1 MLFAPATVAPLR
13 EIKGF
18 KFIDACRRMGSDFR
32 VHQLELPRGS
42 SNQLKGFDMLT
53 SKMYPLLIN
62 RWHTREENEEK
73 MKN

>member
-1 MLFAPATVAPLR
+1 MLFAPATVTPLQ

-18 KFIDACRRMGSDFR
+18 KFIDACRRMESDFQ
-32 VHQLELPRGS
+32 VHQLELPSCS

-62 RWHTREENEEK
+62 RWHIREENEGK